1 MSTNAHNE
9 FKQYIKDYI
18 TDALNERS
26 GQTVYACDLSNALY
40 EGDNMDGWVS
50 SFKMNLNDLTDEY
63 RATIEYW
70 KFNAGDEYANKIAL
84 AFFDDCQSQ
93 AECYLVFCFVD
104 AVINGFLCKNEYN
117 GRDIWNEQI
126 EINDEFIKWI
136 VDNLDNATDNGF
148 NDLMGY

>member
-1 MSTNAHNE
+1 MERAHGCE
-9 FKQYIKDYI
+9 
-18 TDALNERS
+18 LER
-26 GQTVYACDLSNALY
+26 
-40 EGDNMDGWVS
+40 
-50 SFKMNLNDLTDEY
+50 
-63 RATIEYW
+63 
-70 KFNAGDEYANKIAL
+70 NKIKGAKL
-84 AFFDDCQSQ
+84 VNSI

-104 AVINGFLCKNEYN
+104 AVINGFLCKNEYK